1 MLNRVE
7 CFLSTNSRRNE
18 FVFSTSSDLRVNA
31 NSKYDDDGHEA
42 VMMSDV

>member
-31 NSKYDDDGHEA
+31 NSKYDDDDEA